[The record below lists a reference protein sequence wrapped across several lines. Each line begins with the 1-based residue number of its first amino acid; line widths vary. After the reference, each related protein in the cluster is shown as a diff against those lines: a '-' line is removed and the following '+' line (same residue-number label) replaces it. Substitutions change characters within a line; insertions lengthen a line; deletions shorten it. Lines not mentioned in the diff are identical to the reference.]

1 MTALLVWLTLIL
13 AAVIVLVVAYHLAG
27 IFLALRKTA
36 AGLASLAE
44 GLVKIRDDTAPL
56 DGQLEAINGG
66 LSTLL
71 SRLLE
76 VNGDLQ
82 TIVTVARRQ

>member
-1 MTALLVWLTLIL
+1 MTELLILLTLIL
-13 AAVIVLVVAYHLAG
+13 AAVIVLVVAYHLIG
-27 IFLALRKTA
+27 ILVALWKTA
-36 AGLASLAE
+36 SRLANLAD
-44 GLVKIRDDTAPL
+44 GRVKIRDDTAPL
-56 DGQLEAINGG
+56 GGHLEAINGG

-71 SRLLE
+71 SRLLD